1 MIACEGDCLGT
12 HTPACAGF
20 EKSAGR
26 CRGATTVAAEPLLSP
41 CEGESLGTHTPACA
55 GFEKSAGRGRG
66 ATTVA
71 AEPLMVSCEGDNPAR
86 TVSAV

>member
-1 MIACEGDCLGT
+1 M
-12 HTPACAGF
+12 

-26 CRGATTVAAEPLLSP
+26 GRGATTVAAEPLLSA